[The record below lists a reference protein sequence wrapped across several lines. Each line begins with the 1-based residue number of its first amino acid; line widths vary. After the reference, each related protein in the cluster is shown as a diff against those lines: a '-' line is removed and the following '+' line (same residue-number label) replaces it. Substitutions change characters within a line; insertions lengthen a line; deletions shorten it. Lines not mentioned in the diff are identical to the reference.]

1 MHLIF
6 VLYKTQFVTNEDFT
20 QNEMSMHDK
29 IPHDQ
34 DKFYFELKTTNMGQV
49 T

>member
-20 QNEMSMHDK
+20 QNKMSMHDK

-34 DKFYFELKTTNMGQV
+34 DSLLRQV
-49 T
+49 LFRGG